1 MDIRKGIA
9 PAIAL
14 LAMAVAHCGGSDSAP
29 MSTADGAGGSSGAA
43 GSSGSGGGSK
53 AGSSGANVSDGSA
66 QDSPDNSDSAGSGG
80 SSGSDGS
87 TGTAGSMGSGGSA
100 GASSDGAAGSGG
112 AKSDA
117 GAGDAKSDGS
127 VSMDSGDASACP
139 GQAPV
144 NADPCTGSE
153 ICTYGDVGCACV
165 KAMGPG
171 REWQCRRIPDA
182 AADSDCPASA
192 PAVGSACVDA
202 GPGTLC
208 RYPGNVFCACDQAD
222 HWRCNR

>member
-9 PAIAL
+9 PAIAF
-14 LAMAVAHCGGSDSAP
+14 LAIAVVHCGGSDNP
-29 MSTADGAGGSSGAA
+29 VMSTSTGTGGSAGSA
-43 GSSGSGGGSK
+43 GSSGSGGSK

-66 QDSPDNSDSAGSGG
+66 EDSADNADSAGSGG
-80 SSGSDGS
+80 TTGSDGA
-87 TGTAGSMGSGGSA
+87 TGTAGSGGSA
-100 GASSDGAAGSGG
+100 GASADGAAGSSG

-117 GAGDAKSDGS
+117 AVTDAKSDGAMS
-127 VSMDSGDASACP
+127 PDSGDASACP
-139 GQAPV
+139 TQAPV

-171 REWQCRRIPDA
+171 REWQCRRIADA
-182 AADSDCPASA
+182 AADSGCPAA
-192 PAVGSACVDA
+192 EPTAGSACADA

-208 RYPGNVFCACDQAD
+208 RYPGNVFCACDQQD
-222 HWRCNR
+222 RWRCNR